1 MPPAAGKTA
10 IKEAHMSIARSLQQS
25 VNRLKELKRRDNG
38 DLEIFLGNVLK
49 DIEYDIERV
58 RGLEEMDNISNDILK
73 EFQAQNRM
81 EATA

>member
-1 MPPAAGKTA
+1 
-10 IKEAHMSIARSLQQS
+10 MSIARSLQQS